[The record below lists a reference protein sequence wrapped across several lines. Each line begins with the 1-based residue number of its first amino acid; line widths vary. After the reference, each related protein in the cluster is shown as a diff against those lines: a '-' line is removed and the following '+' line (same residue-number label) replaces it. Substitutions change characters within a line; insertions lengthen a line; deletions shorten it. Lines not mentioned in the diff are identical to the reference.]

1 MPETRSFHAQITD
14 NKYTH
19 THTHVEGH
27 PRTQRTRED
36 SQLESNTRVYK
47 LSPTLTLKLN
57 SKTAKE
63 ISKEG

>member
-1 MPETRSFHAQITD
+1 MRETRSFHAQITD
-14 NKYTH
+14 NTH
-19 THTHVEGH
+19 THTHAEGH